1 MSRMLQVTLLVSA
14 VALLAAAPA
23 AAGAGAPICTGE
35 AAPNHAVA
43 GVGATP
49 VDGAAPADLFAVAG
63 AETTPEPQPLA
74 GPIGPIEP
82 PLCGN
87 VVCPFGTR
95 CCNPLCSACTPP
107 GVECTLG
114 DCGHGP
120 SS

>member
-1 MSRMLQVTLLVSA
+1 MLQVTLLGSA
-14 VALLAAAPA
+14 VALLAMPLAAAGPEGPVCPGEVGPSFAVTGLEAAALDGVAPA
-23 AAGAGAPICTGE
+23 AD
-35 AAPNHAVA
+35 AVA
-43 GVGATP
+43 GTGLE
-49 VDGAAPADLFAVAG
+49 G
-63 AETTPEPQPLA
+63 TPEPQPLF

-87 VVCPFGTR
+87 VVCPVGTR

-120 SS
+120 TS